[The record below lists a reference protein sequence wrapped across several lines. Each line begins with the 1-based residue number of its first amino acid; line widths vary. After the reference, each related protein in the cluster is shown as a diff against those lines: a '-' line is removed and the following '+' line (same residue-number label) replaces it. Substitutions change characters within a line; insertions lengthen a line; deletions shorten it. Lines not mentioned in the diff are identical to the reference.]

1 MIRGWLVVCLASA
14 GMWRLTSPGWGLLT
28 AASLVYVMWDQLTAF
43 GGVLGRVSAGFA
55 AARRVVRSAVH
66 AVPARG
72 IRGIL
77 G

>member
-1 MIRGWLVVCLASA
+1 MIRAWLVVSLASA
-14 GMWRLTSPGWGLLT
+14 GIWRLTSPGWGLLT
-28 AASLVYVMWDQLTAF
+28 AAVLVYVMWGQLTAF
-43 GGVLGRVSAGFA
+43 AGALGRVSAGLA
-55 AARRVVRSAVH
+55 AVRRAVRSAVH